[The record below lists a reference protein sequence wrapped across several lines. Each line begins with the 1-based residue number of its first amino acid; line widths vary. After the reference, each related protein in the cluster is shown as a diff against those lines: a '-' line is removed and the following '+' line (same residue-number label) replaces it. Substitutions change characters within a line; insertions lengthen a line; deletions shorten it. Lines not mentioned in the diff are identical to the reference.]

1 MYPYAKYGH
10 RQKSIPTFVCMGTRR
25 RKRAAADQRQHSV
38 KAEWT
43 HADRTLL
50 EELRQAE
57 ALLPEDA
64 PRALLS
70 IRLSVLTDE
79 TTSPVR
85 QELDL
90 RILARERRCRVVG
103 VASDLNVSATKV
115 PPWKRKALGDWLNNR
130 SPEFDELLFWKLD
143 RFVRRLSDLS
153 TMIEWSLKRGKNLV
167 SKNDSLDLTTT
178 AGKIMITIIGGIS
191 EIEAANTSTRVTSL
205 WDYAKTQEDWIIGK
219 PAYGYVTGEDDSG
232 KFGLVIDPEAYRALH
247 WARRMALRGRSAR
260 FMVRCLKRS
269 GLMSQ
274 GLTVATLHRRLRNP
288 ALLGHRVEEDKQGGQ
303 RRSKPVLG
311 KDCKP
316 IKVAPP
322 IFTAEE
328 FETLGT
334 ALDKRKKN
342 QPPRRVGGATQ
353 FLGVLLCAVCK
364 TNMTVQI
371 TNNTRGTY
379 HYLRCRNCKS
389 GGLGAPNPE
398 RVYECLVED
407 ALKVL
412 GDFPVE
418 VRQYS
423 EGAEVRREIKRLQA
437 AIAHYMKELEPGG
450 RYTQTSFTKE
460 QAEAALDKLIGELK
474 AIDPETAKDR
484 WVNVH
489 GGKTFRE
496 HWQEGGMEA
505 MAADLYRVGIRCE
518 VTRTK
523 VPKVRAPNVHLRL
536 LIPRDVRERLVI
548 REDDFADAV

>member
-1 MYPYAKYGH
+1 MLPHMGKRGQ
-10 RQKSIPTFVCMGTRR
+10 RQLATA
-25 RKRAAADQRQHSV
+25 RAAYNV
-38 KAEWT
+38 EAEWT
-43 HADRTLL
+43 EADLALL
-50 EELRQAE
+50 EELKRAE

-90 RILARERRCRVVG
+90 RILARERGCRVIG

-115 PPWKRKALGDWLNNR
+115 PPWKRKELGDWLNNR
-130 SPEFDELLFWKLD
+130 SPEFDEILFWKLD

-178 AGKIMITIIGGIS
+178 AGKIMVTIIGGIA

-205 WDYAKTQEDWIIGK
+205 WDYAKTQENWIIGK
-219 PAYGYVTGEDDSG
+219 PAYGYVTAEDGTG
-232 KFGLVIDPEAYRALH
+232 KVVLAIDPEAHKALH
-247 WARRMALRGRSAR
+247 WARRMALRGRSAM

-274 GLTVATLHRRLRNP
+274 GLTVATLVRRLRNP
-288 ALLGHRVEEDKQGGQ
+288 ALLGYRVEEDKNGGQ

-311 KDCKP
+311 RDGRP

-322 IFTAEE
+322 IFSEEE
-328 FETLGT
+328 FASLGA
-334 ALDKRKKN
+334 ALDKRMKK
-342 QPPRRVGGATQ
+342 QPPRRVGGLTQ
-353 FLGVLLCAVCK
+353 FLGVLLCADCK
-364 TNMTVQI
+364 TNMTVHI
-371 TNNTRGTY
+371 TDNVFGTY

-389 GGLGAPNPE
+389 GGRGAPNPQSIYE
-398 RVYECLVED
+398 RLVED
-407 ALKVL
+407 VLKVL

-418 VRQYS
+418 VRQYA
-423 EGAEVRREIKRLQA
+423 EGAEVRREIKRLQDS
-437 AIAHYMKELEPGG
+437 IALYMKELEPGG
-450 RYTQTSFTKE
+450 RYTKTRFTKE
-460 QAEAALDKLIGELK
+460 QAETTLDKLIGELE
-474 AIDPETAKDR
+474 AIAPETAKDR

-523 VPKVRAPNVHLRL
+523 VPKVRAPKVHLRL
-536 LIPRDVRERLVI
+536 LIPKDVRERLVI
-548 REDDFADAV
+548 REDDFAQAL

>member
-1 MYPYAKYGH
+1 
-10 RQKSIPTFVCMGTRR
+10 MGTRT
-25 RKRAAADQRQHSV
+25 RKRTAADQRQYSV
-38 KAEWT
+38 EAEWT
-43 HADRTLL
+43 ETDLALL
-50 EELRQAE
+50 EELRAAE
-57 ALLPEDA
+57 ALLPQDA

-70 IRLSVLTDE
+70 VRLSVLTDE

-90 RILARERRCRVVG
+90 RILARERGCRVVG

-115 PPWKRKALGDWLNNR
+115 PPWKRKELGDWLNNR

-178 AGKIMITIIGGIS
+178 AGKIMVTIIGGIA

-205 WDYAKTQEDWIIGK
+205 WDYAKTQEEWIIGK
-219 PAYGYVTGEDDSG
+219 PAYGYVTAEDDSG
-232 KFGLVIDPEAYRALH
+232 KLVLAIDPEARKALH

-288 ALLGHRVEEDKQGGQ
+288 ALLGYRVEEDKQGGQ
-303 RRSKPVLG
+303 RRSKAILG
-311 KDCKP
+311 KDGRP

-322 IFTAEE
+322 VFTEEE
-328 FETLGT
+328 FETLGA

-353 FLGVLLCAVCK
+353 FLGVLLCADCK
-364 TNMTVQI
+364 TNMTVKI
-371 TNNTRGTY
+371 TNNKFGTY
-379 HYLRCRNCKS
+379 HYMRCRNCKS

-398 RVYECLVED
+398 QVYERLVED
-407 ALKVL
+407 VLKVL
-412 GDFPVE
+412 GDFPVQ
-418 VRQYS
+418 VRQYA
-423 EGAEVRREIKRLQA
+423 EGAEVRREIKRLQES
-437 AIAHYMKELEPGG
+437 IALYMKELEPGG
-450 RYTQTSFTKE
+450 RYTKTRFTKE
-460 QAEAALDKLIGELK
+460 QAEATLDKLIGELE
-474 AIDPETAKDR
+474 AVDPETAKDR

-518 VTRTK
+518 VTRKK
-523 VPKVRAPNVHLRL
+523 VPKVRAPKVHLRL
-536 LIPRDVRERLVI
+536 LIPKDVRERLVI
-548 REDDFADAV
+548 REDDFAEAF

>member
-1 MYPYAKYGH
+1 MSKRG
-10 RQKSIPTFVCMGTRR
+10 QRR
-25 RKRAAADQRQHSV
+25 LAAERAAYNV
-38 KAEWT
+38 EAEWT
-43 HADRTLL
+43 AADLALL
-50 EELRQAE
+50 EELKQAE

-90 RILARERRCRVVG
+90 RVLARERGCRVVG

-115 PPWKRKALGDWLNNR
+115 PPWKRKELGDWLNNR
-130 SPEFDELLFWKLD
+130 SPEFDEILFWKLD

-178 AGKIMITIIGGIS
+178 AGKIMVTIIGGIA

-205 WDYAKTQEDWIIGK
+205 WDYAKSQEEWLIGK
-219 PAYGYVTGEDDSG
+219 PAYGYVTDEDDTG
-232 KFGLVIDPEAYRALH
+232 RVVLVIDPEAHKALH

-260 FMVRCLKRS
+260 FMVRCLKRA

-274 GLTVATLHRRLRNP
+274 GLTVVTLLRRLRNP
-288 ALLGHRVEEDKQGGQ
+288 ALLGYRVEEDKNGGQ

-311 KDCKP
+311 KDGKP
-316 IKVAPP
+316 IRVAPP
-322 IFTAEE
+322 IFTEEE
-328 FETLGT
+328 FETLGA
-334 ALDKRKKN
+334 ALDKRMKK
-342 QPPRRVGGATQ
+342 QPPRRPGGATQ
-353 FLGVLLCAVCK
+353 FLGVLLCAECK
-364 TNMTVQI
+364 THMTVQV
-371 TNNTRGTY
+371 TRNGFGTY
-379 HYLRCRNCKS
+379 PYLRCRNCKS
-389 GGLGAPNPE
+389 GGHGAPNPE
-398 RVYECLVED
+398 RVYERLVED
-407 ALKVL
+407 VLKVL
-412 GDFPVE
+412 GDFPVQ
-418 VRQYS
+418 VRQYA
-423 EGAEVRREIKRLQA
+423 EGAEARREIKRLQES
-437 AIAHYMKELEPGG
+437 IALYMKELEPGG
-450 RYTQTSFTKE
+450 RYTKTRFTKE
-460 QAEAALDKLIGELK
+460 QAETTLDKLIEQLE

-505 MAADLYRVGIRCE
+505 MSADLYRVGIRCE

-523 VPKVRAPNVHLRL
+523 VPGVRAPKVHLRL
-536 LIPRDVRERLVI
+536 LIPKDVRERLVI
-548 REDDFADAV
+548 REDDFAQAF

>member
-1 MYPYAKYGH
+1 M
-10 RQKSIPTFVCMGTRR
+10 
-25 RKRAAADQRQHSV
+25 RKRGQRRLAADRAAYNV
-38 KAEWT
+38 EAEWT
-43 HADRTLL
+43 EADLALL
-50 EELRQAE
+50 EELKRAE

-70 IRLSVLTDE
+70 IRLSVLTDD

-90 RILARERRCRVVG
+90 RILAKERGCRVIG

-115 PPWKRKALGDWLNNR
+115 PPWKRKELGDWLNNR
-130 SPEFDELLFWKLD
+130 SPEFDEILFWKLD

-178 AGKIMITIIGGIS
+178 AGKIMVTIIGGIA

-205 WDYAKTQEDWIIGK
+205 WDYAKSQEDWLVGK
-219 PAYGYVTGEDDSG
+219 PAYGYVTDEDDTG
-232 KFGLVIDPEAYRALH
+232 KVVLAIDPEAYKALH

-274 GLTVATLHRRLRNP
+274 GLTVATLLRRLRNP
-288 ALLGHRVEEDKQGGQ
+288 ALLGYRVEEDKNGGQ

-311 KDCKP
+311 KDGRP
-316 IKVAPP
+316 IKVASP
-322 IFTAEE
+322 IFTEEE
-328 FETLGT
+328 FEALGA

-353 FLGVLLCAVCK
+353 FLGVLLCADCK

-371 TNNTRGTY
+371 TNNTYGTY
-379 HYLRCRNCKS
+379 QYLRCRHCKS
-389 GGLGAPNPE
+389 GGLGAPDPE
-398 RVYECLVED
+398 RIYKRLVED
-407 ALKVL
+407 VLKVL
-412 GDFPVE
+412 GDFPVQ
-418 VRQYS
+418 VRQYA
-423 EGAEVRREIKRLQA
+423 EGAEARKEIKRLQDS
-437 AIAHYMKELEPGG
+437 IALYMKELEPGG
-450 RYTQTSFTKE
+450 RYTKTRFTKE
-460 QAEAALDKLIGELK
+460 QAEATLDKLIGELE
-474 AIDPETAKDR
+474 AIDPETARDR

-505 MAADLYRVGIRCE
+505 MSADLYRVGIRCE

-523 VPKVRAPNVHLRL
+523 VPKVRAPKVHLRL
-536 LIPRDVRERLVI
+536 LIPKDVRERLVI
-548 REDDFADAV
+548 REDDFAQAF

>member
-1 MYPYAKYGH
+1 ME
-10 RQKSIPTFVCMGTRR
+10 
-25 RKRAAADQRQHSV
+25 
-38 KAEWT
+38 AEWT
-43 HADRTLL
+43 DSDLALL
-50 EELRQAE
+50 EELKAAE
-57 ALLPEDA
+57 ALLPQDA

-90 RILARERRCRVVG
+90 RILARERGCRVVG
-103 VASDLNVSATKV
+103 VAADLNVSATKV
-115 PPWKRKALGDWLNNR
+115 PPWKRKELGDWLNNR
-130 SPEFDELLFWKLD
+130 TPDFDELLFWKLD

-167 SKNDSLDLTTT
+167 SKNDRLDLTTT
-178 AGKIMITIIGGIS
+178 AGKIMVTIIGGIA

-205 WDYAKTQEDWIIGK
+205 WDYAKTQEAWIIGK
-219 PAYGYVTGEDDSG
+219 PTYGYVPAEDDSG
-232 KFGLVIDPEAYRALH
+232 KPALAIDSEAHKALH

-288 ALLGHRVEEDKQGGQ
+288 ALLGYRVEEDKQGGQ
-303 RRSKPVLG
+303 RRSKPVLN
-311 KDCKP
+311 KDSKP

-322 IFTAEE
+322 IFTEEE
-328 FETLGT
+328 FDTLGA

-342 QPPRRVGGATQ
+342 QPSRRAGGATQ
-353 FLGVLLCAVCK
+353 FLGVLLCADCK

-371 TNNTRGTY
+371 TNNEFGTY

-398 RVYECLVED
+398 RVYERLVED
-407 ALKVL
+407 VLKVL
-412 GDFPVE
+412 GGFPVQ
-418 VRQYS
+418 VRQYA
-423 EGAEVRREIKRLQA
+423 EGAEVRREIKRLQDS
-437 AIAHYMKELEPGG
+437 IALYMKELEPGG
-450 RYTQTSFTKE
+450 RYTNTRFTE
-460 QAEAALDKLIGELK
+460 EHAAATLDKLIGELK

-505 MAADLYRVGIRCE
+505 MAADLYRVGVRCE
-518 VTRTK
+518 VTRSK
-523 VPKVRAPNVHLRL
+523 VPKVRAPKVHLRL
-536 LIPRDVRERLVI
+536 LIPKDVRERLVI
-548 REDDFADAV
+548 REDEFTESL